1 MDSYSTQQKESKENL
16 NQSESTDRDAKILK
30 GRFAK
35 LYSISNLFERQRN
48 LIEASHQQ
56 TTYTQEEYCRLFEA
70 YSQQRIRQMLTKR
83 STQII
88 GGISSTTIFIGFITF
103 IGESA
108 GREQKLKAEAWQ
120 VVTSNEK
127 TIANAGRKEALEYL
141 NSPSLRW
148 YLTNFFK
155 GNNFSSSDDRVILS
169 GLEVPN
175 AHLSLVKLPKAKL
188 QGANFQGAT
197 LYGANFSQAN
207 LYASNLS
214 KTDLAQANLAGANL
228 EKANLGDADLT
239 DVILDENTCLR
250 RSNLRGVYLNSSDSK
265 KVINTEKPDFTG
277 AIYDSDTNIHGIT
290 TTDPM
295 RLDKPE
301 QEKGMILIG
310 RGSNLS
316 GRDLREANLQG
327 ANLRDAKLNGA
338 NLQGADF
345 EGAELQGADLDGAN
359 LFKVKV
365 RDLTKTKEQVLRARN
380 WEKAYYGD
388 ELRKILEDEK
398 GINLKNP
405 REFTFSEEKIMQGC
419 PNPVQ

>member
-1 MDSYSTQQKESKENL
+1 MDNYLTPQEDSRKDSIECKNTDQERTNL
-16 NQSESTDRDAKILK
+16 KDK
-30 GRFAK
+30 FAK
-35 LYSISNLFERQRN
+35 FYNISNLFERQRN
-48 LIEASHQQ
+48 LIEASRQQ
-56 TTYTQEEYCRLFEA
+56 TTYTPEEYCRLFET

-88 GGISSTTIFIGFITF
+88 GGISSITIFIGFITF

-127 TIANAGRKEALEYL
+127 TIATAGRKEALEYL

-175 AHLSLVKLPKAKL
+175 AHLSLVKLSKAKL

-197 LYGANFSQAN
+197 LYGANFSEAN

-214 KTDLAQANLAGANL
+214 KTDLKQANLAGANL

-265 KVINTEKPDFTG
+265 KIINTEKTDFTG
-277 AIYDSDTNIHGIT
+277 AIYDSGTNIQGIT

-310 RGSNLS
+310 RRSNLS

-338 NLQGADF
+338 NLQSADLD
-345 EGAELQGADLDGAN
+345 EADLQGADLEGAN
-359 LFKVKV
+359 LFKIKV
-365 RDLTKTKEQVLRARN
+365 RDLTKTKQQVLRARN

-388 ELRKILEDEK
+388 DLRKILEAEK
-398 GINLKNP
+398 RITLRNP
-405 REFTFSEEKIMQGC
+405 RGFTFPKQRIIQGC
-419 PNPVQ
+419 RNPV